1 MRFTPQFLDELR
13 ARLPVSEIV
22 GRRVKLKKSGR
33 EWKGLSPFQQE
44 KTPSFFVNDQKQAW
58 FDFSSGKNGNIFDFL
73 VQTEGLS
80 FPEAV
85 ERLAA
90 MAGLPLPAATPDAAR
105 HEQRRKTLYDVM
117 ELAAKFFADTLASRG
132 GARARGYLAD
142 RAITPAVQLQFRLGY
157 APGDGQTR
165 FALKE
170 HLGAQGIPVEDMVE
184 AGLLIAG
191 DDIPVP
197 YDRFRDRVMFP
208 ITDARG
214 RVIAFGGR
222 ALEKDVPAKYLNS
235 PETPLFHK
243 GDNLYNL
250 AAAKLAAHNGSA
262 LVAVE
267 GYVDVIA
274 MVGAGF
280 PASVA
285 PLGTALTENQLAL
298 LWRMADEPILCFDG
312 DRAGQKAAWRAADL
326 ALPHLLPGKSL
337 RFALLPEGQ
346 DPDDLARS
354 GGRGALEEVIS
365 AARGLADM
373 IWSRE
378 VEGGAFG
385 TPERR
390 AALEARV
397 QELTNGIR
405 DEKVRRYYRQD
416 LDQRLQRAFAPEGG
430 RGFPGRGHY
439 RGASG
444 PFGGES
450 GRRFAPRGAFTPGAA
465 GRFESRSGSFGGRG
479 QGSGGS
485 QTINRQP
492 YQVASPQLAASPLL
506 RGQRSAISRREAL
519 ILQSLIHHPWLL
531 HDHLEE
537 VAALELA
544 HPEAHKLRAGIIAAF
559 ANDHHHNS
567 EPTEQSEKMRADLAA
582 GGFSKVLQRVDLA
595 ITTSAVWG
603 AGPGAAPEDV
613 LSTWR
618 QLVSLHRQWHSLL
631 RELKDAELALGEE
644 ASEANLAW
652 LRDVKARLAEV
663 DGTEALIEGFGE
675 SSGRFQRSV

>member
-13 ARLPVSEIV
+13 ARLPVSEV
-22 GRRVKLKKSGR
+22 VAKRVKLKRAGR

-44 KTPSFFVNDQKQAW
+44 KTPSFTVNDQKG
-58 FDFSSGKNGNIFDFL
+58 FYHDFSSGKHGNIFDF
-73 VQTEGLS
+73 VMETEGVS

-85 ERLAA
+85 ERLAS
-90 MAGLPLPAATPDAAR
+90 MAGVPLPAATPDAAR
-105 HEQRRKTLYDVM
+105 HEQRRKTLHDVM
-117 ELAAKFFADTLASRG
+117 ELAAKFFADTLASRN
-132 GARARGYLAD
+132 GAKARGYLGD
-142 RAITPAVQLQFRLGY
+142 RGISPTVQLQFRIGY
-157 APGDGQTR
+157 APGDR

-170 HLGAQGIPVEDMVE
+170 HLGAQGIPVEDMIE
-184 AGLLIAG
+184 AGLLYSD

-208 ITDARG
+208 ITDLRG

-222 ALEKDVPAKYLNS
+222 ALEKDVSAKYLNS

-250 AAAKLAAHNGSA
+250 APARLAAHNGSA
-262 LVAVE
+262 LVVVE
-267 GYVDVIA
+267 GYIDVIA

-285 PLGTALTENQLAL
+285 PLGTALTESQLAL
-298 LWRMADEPILCFDG
+298 LWRIADEPILCFDG
-312 DRAGQKAAWRAADL
+312 DKAGQKAAWRAADM
-326 ALPHLLPGKSL
+326 ALPHLKPGKSL

-354 GGRGALEEVIS
+354 GGRAAIEEVIS
-365 AARGLADM
+365 AARGLVDV

-378 VEGGAFG
+378 IEGGTFA

-390 AALEARV
+390 AALEARIR
-397 QELTNGIR
+397 ELSNGIG
-405 DEKVRRYYRQD
+405 DEVVRRYYRQD
-416 LDQRLQRAFAPEGG
+416 LAERLQRAFAPEVVRGGYG
-430 RGFPGRGHY
+430 RGGY
-439 RGASG
+439 RASAG
-444 PFGGES
+444 NFGGES
-450 GRRFAPRGAFTPGAA
+450 GRRFASRGVFTPGAA
-465 GRFESRSGSFGGRG
+465 GRFEPRGGRG
-479 QGSGGS
+479 LPGTP
-485 QTINRQP
+485 TINRGP
-492 YQVASPQLAASPLL
+492 YQAASPQLALSPIM

-519 ILQSLIHHPWLL
+519 ILQSLINHPWLL

-544 HPEAHKLRAGIIAAF
+544 HPEAHKLRAGIISAF
-559 ANDHHHNS
+559 ANDHHHS
-567 EPTEQSEKMRADLAA
+567 PEPAEQAEKMRADLAA
-582 GGFSKVLQRVDLA
+582 AGFSQALQRVERA

-603 AGPGAAPEDV
+603 AQAGAAREDV

-631 RELKDAELALGEE
+631 RELKDAESALGDE

-652 LRDVKARLAEV
+652 LRDVKARMAEV

-675 SSGRFQRSV
+675 LSGRFQRGV

>member
-13 ARLPVSEIV
+13 ARLPVSEVV

-33 EWKGLSPFQQE
+33 EWRGLSPFQQE

-73 VQTEGLS
+73 IQTEGLS

-90 MAGLPLPAATPDAAR
+90 MAGVALPAVTPDAAR
-105 HEQRRKTLYDVM
+105 HEQRRKTLHDVM
-117 ELAAKFFADTLASRG
+117 ELAAKFFAETLASRV
-132 GARARGYLAD
+132 GAKARGYLAD
-142 RAITPAVQLQFRLGY
+142 RAISPNTQLQFRIGY
-157 APGDGQTR
+157 APGER

-170 HLGAQGIPVEDMVE
+170 YLGAQGIPVDDMVE
-184 AGLLIAG
+184 AGLLVSG

-208 ITDARG
+208 IADLRG

-250 AAAKLAAHNGSA
+250 AAARLATHNGSP
-262 LVAVE
+262 LVVVE

-298 LWRMADEPILCFDG
+298 LWKMADEPILCFDG

-354 GGRGALEEVIS
+354 GGRAAIEEVIG
-365 AARGLADM
+365 AARGLAEM

-378 VEGGAFG
+378 IEGGSFA

-390 AALEARV
+390 AALEARIG
-397 QELTNGIR
+397 ELSNAIR

-416 LDQRLQRAFAPEGG
+416 LAERLQRAFAPEGG
-430 RGFPGRGHY
+430 RGFYARGGY
-439 RGASG
+439 RGGAAG
-444 PFGGES
+444 NFGGES
-450 GRRFAPRGAFTPGAA
+450 GRRSGSRVPFTPGAA
-465 GRFESRSGSFGGRG
+465 GRFEPRSGSFGGRA
-479 QGSGGS
+479 QASAGS
-485 QTINRQP
+485 QTINRGP
-492 YQVASPQLAASPLL
+492 YQAASSQLATSPIM
-506 RGQRSAISRREAL
+506 RGQRSAMSRREAL
-519 ILQSLIHHPWLL
+519 ILQSLINHPWLL

-559 ANDHHHNS
+559 ANDHHHSPEPS
-567 EPTEQSEKMRADLAA
+567 EQTEKMRADLET
-582 GGFSKVLQRVDLA
+582 GGFSQGLQRVEAA

-603 AGPGAAPEDV
+603 AQPGAAREDV
-613 LSTWR
+613 LSTWH

-652 LRDVKARLAEV
+652 LRDVKARMAEV